1 MHALVIEPQI
11 FTSFMIEDALRD
23 SGYTS
28 VTFARTEEE
37 AISAAQEQPPQIITA
52 AVRLDQ
58 GSGVRAVHKIRAT
71 NSAPVVF
78 ITQQVSKVPME
89 EPDILLVRKPFPAAD
104 LLPAIAEAKLRRSR
118 ARAPDL
124 VSA

>member
-1 MHALVIEPQI
+1 MHALIIEPQV

-23 SGYTS
+23 AGCTS

-37 AISAAQEQPPQIITA
+37 AIAAAEERPPQIITA
-52 AVRLDQ
+52 AVQLDQ
-58 GSGVRAVHKIRAT
+58 GSGVRAVHKIRAK

-89 EPDILLVRKPFPAAD
+89 EPDILLVRKPFPVAD
-104 LLPAIAEAKLRRSR
+104 LYPAIAEAKLRRT
-118 ARAPDL
+118 RAPAL
-124 VSA
+124 EPVSA